1 MGGIHIRP
9 GSVAECVPAGLH
21 IDFDILAGDIEHS
34 RFKADQIR
42 CHWMDKP
49 FEPASPVAELVDRQ
63 WQCNLAAAIKHG
75 RQLFD
80 GPLGRLVDFSRQSGS
95 LLLTLQPTSYRVF
108 STTNL
113 ELGTPMI
120 PQAEGRGRLSIRQLA
135 GEKVFQLSSPFLA
148 NPLNVIAMIV
158 STDGVTFVPQRSPSV
173 YERPG
178 TLQASVGGAVTVGE
192 HPAAALRRETSEEWG
207 IEAEEDEVAF
217 YALGIS
223 RSTGEPDLLGVVRPR
238 LDARQ
243 ICQAH
248 ARHACRDEF
257 TSFKKI
263 PLNRSS
269 AASALNLLLS
279 GSWSQPSDQAAFYLT
294 LVRTL
299 CDT

>member
-42 CHWMDKP
+42 CRWMDKP
-49 FEPASPVAELVDRQ
+49 FEPASPVAELVDVQ
-63 WQCNLAAAIKHG
+63 WQHNLRVAEKHG
-75 RQLFD
+75 RRLFD
-80 GPLGRLVDFSRQSGS
+80 GPLGRLVDFSRQSDS
-95 LLLTLQPTSYRVF
+95 LHLTLQPTSYRVF

-113 ELGTPMI
+113 ELDTPMI
-120 PQAEGRGRLSIRQLA
+120 PQDEDRGRLSIRQLA
-135 GEKVFQLSSPFLA
+135 GEKVFGLSSPYLA

-158 STDGVTFVPQRSPSV
+158 SCDGVTFVPQRSPSV

-192 HPAAALRRETSEEWG
+192 HPAAALRRET
-207 IEAEEDEVAF
+207 AEEDEIAF

-248 ARHACRDEF
+248 GRHVCQDEF
-257 TSFKKI
+257 TSFKKVS
-263 PLNRSS
+263 LEHSS
-269 AASALNLLLS
+269 DASVLKLLIS
-279 GSWSQPSDQAAFYLT
+279 GNWSQPSDQAAFYLT
-294 LVRTL
+294 LVRALT
-299 CDT
+299 